1 MSIAEQTP
9 SDTAAFDAQAD
20 LPPLGAVVDAVEH
33 VVRDKRA
40 QIRLALAAMV
50 SGGHVLIED
59 APGMGKTSLA
69 RALAHHLQL
78 DWKRLQCTN
87 DTTPSDIVGVNMF
100 DPNSGDFDFRAGPV
114 FTQLLLADE
123 LNRAPSKSQ
132 SALLEA
138 MAERQVTI
146 DGAGRALPDPFIVIA
161 TQNPTEQIGVSPLP
175 ESQLDRFAISFSLGL
190 PARDIEGDILRAAK
204 AGEED
209 FEQGEPVLQP
219 GAFLKLRDGCA
230 GIGFNDMMVAYV
242 QELAT
247 RLRAALLPNLS
258 LRALIQIKGLAQAH
272 AMIEGRDY
280 CVPEDVQ
287 AIFASALQHR
297 LGPVSEGSDAPLID
311 ILQQVDVR

>member
-1 MSIAEQTP
+1 MSAAEKTTANSAEIAA
-9 SDTAAFDAQAD
+9 SIGVLAD
-20 LPPLGAVVDAVEH
+20 VVRAVEKT
-33 VVRDKRA
+33 VRDKTD
-40 QIRLALAAMV
+40 QVKLALAAML

-69 RALAHHLQL
+69 RALAYHLQL

-100 DPNSGDFDFRAGPV
+100 DPQSGDFEFRAGPV

-146 DGAGRALPDPFIVIA
+146 DGSARQLPDPFIVIA

-175 ESQLDRFAISFSLGL
+175 ESQLDRFAVSFSLGL
-190 PARDIEGDILRAAK
+190 PAAAIEADILRAAK

-209 FEQGEPVLQP
+209 FEQGEAVLKP
-219 GAFLKLRDGCA
+219 GAFSGLRAQCA
-230 GIGFNDMMVAYV
+230 EILFNDAMVDYL
-242 QELAT
+242 QQLAA
-247 RLRAALLPNLS
+247 RLRETALPHLS
-258 LRALIQIKGLAQAH
+258 VRALIQIKGLAQAH
-272 AMIEGRDY
+272 AMIEGRDF

-287 AIFASALQHR
+287 AIFVPALQHR
-297 LGPVSEGSDAPLID
+297 LGPVSDASAAQLID
-311 ILQQVDVR
+311 LLSQVEVR

>member
-1 MSIAEQTP
+1 MSAAEKTTANSAEIAA
-9 SDTAAFDAQAD
+9 SIGVLAD
-20 LPPLGAVVDAVEH
+20 VVRAVEKT
-33 VVRDKRA
+33 VRDKTD
-40 QIRLALAAMV
+40 QVKLALAAML

-69 RALAHHLQL
+69 RALAYHLQL
-78 DWKRLQCTN
+78 DWKRLKCTN

-100 DPNSGDFDFRAGPV
+100 DPQSGDFEFRAGPV

-146 DGAGRALPDPFIVIA
+146 DGSARQLPDPFIVIA

-175 ESQLDRFAISFSLGL
+175 ESQLDRFAVSFSLGL
-190 PARDIEGDILRAAK
+190 PAAAIEADILRAAK

-209 FEQGEPVLQP
+209 FEQGEAVLKP
-219 GAFLKLRDGCA
+219 GAFAGLRAQCA
-230 GIGFNDMMVAYV
+230 EILFNDAMVDYL
-242 QELAT
+242 QQLAA
-247 RLRAALLPNLS
+247 RLRETALPHLS
-258 LRALIQIKGLAQAH
+258 VRALIQIKGLAQAH
-272 AMIEGRDY
+272 AMIEGRDF

-287 AIFASALQHR
+287 AIFVPALQHR
-297 LGPVSEGSDAPLID
+297 LGPVSDASAAQLID
-311 ILQQVDVR
+311 LLSQVEVR

>member
-1 MSIAEQTP
+1 MSSAEQATTP
-9 SDTAAFDAQAD
+9 SSAAELDSLA
-20 LPPLGAVVDAVEH
+20 AVVEAVEH
-33 VVRDKRA
+33 IVRDKTE
-40 QIRLALAAMV
+40 QIRLALAAML

-100 DPNSGDFDFRAGPV
+100 DPRSGDFDFRSGPV

-146 DGAGRALPDPFIVIA
+146 DGTGRQLPDPFIVIA

-190 PARDIEGDILRAAK
+190 PARAIEGDILRAAT

-209 FEQGEPVLQP
+209 FEQGTPVLAL
-219 GAFLKLRDGCA
+219 GAFLGLRDACSK
-230 GIGFNDMMVAYV
+230 IGFNDAMVAYV

-247 RLRAALLPNLS
+247 RLRATLLPNLS
-258 LRALIQIKGLAQAH
+258 VRALIQIKGLAQAH
-272 AMIEGRDY
+272 AMIEGRHF

-287 AIFASALQHR
+287 AVFAAALQHR
-297 LGPVSEGSDAPLID
+297 LGPVSEGSGTPLRD
-311 ILQQVDVR
+311 ILQQVEVR

>member
-1 MSIAEQTP
+1 MSSAEQT
-9 SDTAAFDAQAD
+9 SISSVDAD
-20 LPPLGAVVDAVEH
+20 LASLAAVVSAVEH
-33 VVRDKRA
+33 VVRDKKE

-100 DPNSGDFDFRAGPV
+100 DPKSGDFEFRAGPI

-146 DGAGRALPDPFIVIA
+146 DGAGRQLPDPFIVIA

-175 ESQLDRFAISFSLGL
+175 ESQLDRFAVSFSLGL
-190 PARDIEGDILRAAK
+190 PARDIEGDILRTAT

-209 FEQGEPVLQP
+209 FEQGTPVLAP
-219 GAFLKLRDGCA
+219 GAFLALRDACTK
-230 GIGFNDMMVAYV
+230 IGFNDAMVSYL

-247 RLRAALLPNLS
+247 RLRATFLPNLS
-258 LRALIQIKGLAQAH
+258 VRALIQIKGLAQAH
-272 AMIEGRDY
+272 AMIEGRAF

-287 AIFASALQHR
+287 AVFASALQHR
-297 LGPVSEGSDAPLID
+297 LGPVSEGSDAALRD
-311 ILQQVDVR
+311 ILQQVEVR